1 MSRKIFFNIIL
12 TISCLFSFN
21 KNFAQ
26 ISILN
31 ASTNN
36 YNITPAGLLEL
47 NIMNF
52 QNDIQVIVEGK
63 ILTAQNEPILDVIST
78 PFILKKGM
86 NITSQIGLHIA
97 SAVYSA
103 SEQANYIK
111 TSHTLPS
118 GKYHY
123 CAFIKS
129 LPNDIVTDEYCQD
142 IESDVSTFL
151 FLVSPPDKEEIETKY
166 PVLIWTHSEPFS
178 LTNQSDYYRIIV
190 ADLFAD
196 QSPEAAINTN
206 VPLYMKNYL
215 TSHSILYPIDAKELE
230 VGKKYAWQVQKLNNG
245 TIVNKTEA
253 WEFKLKAPE
262 TVRENKY
269 AVLKKQLDA
278 DFYTVDRYL
287 YFTYDENYD
296 PAVTKIQI
304 IDSKRK
310 AVDPKIKNDLNPNGT
325 SSNPINVN
333 KMGDNRFSIDMNLL
347 NVSKGY
353 YTLEVTNSKNELYL
367 LKFYVQ

>member
-1 MSRKIFFNIIL
+1 L
-12 TISCLFSFN
+12 
-21 KNFAQ
+21 
-26 ISILN
+26 
-31 ASTNN
+31 
-36 YNITPAGLLEL
+36 
-47 NIMNF
+47 
-52 QNDIQVIVEGK
+52 EGK
-63 ILTAQNEPILDVIST
+63 ILTAQNEPILDVISA

-86 NITSQIGLHIA
+86 NVTSQLNLHIA
-97 SAVYSA
+97 STAYNS

-123 CAFIKS
+123 CAIIKS
-129 LPNDIVTDEYCQD
+129 FPNDIVNDEYCQD
-142 IESDVSTFL
+142 LESDFSSFL
-151 FLVSPPDKEEIETKY
+151 FLVSPPDKDEIETKY
-166 PVLIWTHSEPFS
+166 PVLLWTHSEPFS
-178 LTNQSDYYRIIV
+178 LNSQSEYYRMIV
-190 ADLFAD
+190 TDLFAD
-196 QSPEAAINTN
+196 QSAEAAVNTN
-206 VPLYMKNYL
+206 IPVYMKNYL
-215 TSHSILYPIDAKELE
+215 TSHSVLYPVDAKELE

-253 WEFKLKAPE
+253 WEFKLKAPAP
-262 TVRENKY
+262 VKENKY

-296 PAVTKIQI
+296 PTTTKIQI
-304 IDSKRK
+304 LDSKRK
-310 AVDPKIKNDLNPNGT
+310 AVDPKVKNDLNPNNP
-325 SSNPINVN
+325 SSNLVNVN
-333 KMGDNRFSIDMNLL
+333 KLGDNRFSIDMNLL